1 MPFIDLPS
9 RGSGVEATEIDG
21 ISYLIIAE
29 NFAGILSIYTY
40 DELERSFRKHQTLK
54 LEGVSSMAVVK
65 CKDDIVLVAASYFAK
80 GSFFTNSALYYWD
93 DKSKMFVY
101 RYIISNAPGPH
112 DVESINYGDSCG
124 FALINDRNA
133 KGGEST
139 FVESEIFLHRQNDST
154 FQFMASVPTDG
165 AHGAEFFET
174 YNNKKAILAIANF
187 GNRNQKRY
195 QSDSKVCEFPQ
206 VKNCQHIRTHGA
218 TDMEHFRLDIGG
230 NNIIDY
236 LIVSNEGDVA
246 KGKNQL
252 STLYRVL

>member
-1 MPFIDLPS
+1 MQK
-9 RGSGVEATEIDG
+9 
-21 ISYLIIAE
+21 AE
-29 NFAGILSIYTY
+29 
-40 DELERSFRKHQTLK
+40 K
-54 LEGVSSMAVVK
+54 
-65 CKDDIVLVAASYFAK
+65 
-80 GSFFTNSALYYWD
+80 AL
-93 DKSKMFVY
+93 
-101 RYIISNAPGPH
+101 
-112 DVESINYGDSCG
+112 
-124 FALINDRNA
+124 
-133 KGGEST
+133 